1 MIEKKCFSL
10 IKMTVAD
17 QIKILDRKIK
27 QSEAQND
34 LDRKAAKISAYSL
47 KSLDKYEYLT
57 FEGLDMLSKFLNKG
71 LKKEDKRR
79 TFEDIRKY

>member
-34 LDRKAAKISAYSL
+34 LDRKAAKISTYSL

>member
-1 MIEKKCFSL
+1 
-10 IKMTVAD
+10 MTVAD

-71 LKKEDKRR
+71 LKKEEKRR